1 MYLRVTV
8 TPGSRKEALV
18 KSKELVWHV
27 SVKEKAEQNRA
38 NERVRTLIA
47 RECEV
52 PLAHVRILTGHHSRS
67 KMISVDTDITQL

>member
-47 RECEV
+47 RECGV